1 MTLEE
6 IRDYRNKSN
15 PFGVMLH
22 AETVELAL
30 GEVSPI
36 DDVRASKQY
45 RLDVVAMALR
55 RSLESLG

>member
-1 MTLEE
+1 M
-6 IRDYRNKSN
+6 K
-15 PFGVMLH
+15 
-22 AETVELAL
+22 AL
-30 GEVSPI
+30 SEVSPI